1 MKRLYQ
7 FRNVHGCILRAEHM
21 EPVYK
26 KKKVNP
32 YIMSRSYRKK
42 RFTNIESREV

>member
-7 FRNVHGCILRAEHM
+7 FRNVHGCIPRAEHM

-26 KKKVNP
+26 KKKTL
-32 YIMSRSYRKK
+32 I
-42 RFTNIESREV
+42 